1 MTIERIYMTKDDRK
15 RAVLFYTDNLD
26 PYEIWIEDGVG
37 EVGEHIAGLADIYR
51 RLREGTDTAR
61 QMAAGGETRYAL
73 MVALEHIRQL
83 GGSERVCGMIE
94 DVLARGRG

>member
-1 MTIERIYMTKDDRK
+1 MTDERIYMKDDRK
-15 RAVLFYTDNLD
+15 KAALFYTDNLE
-26 PYEIWIEDGVG
+26 PLEAWIEDGVG
-37 EVGEHIAGLADIYR
+37 EVSADIAGLAEIYR

-61 QMAAGGETRYAL
+61 QMAMGGETRYAL

-94 DVLARGRG
+94 SVIAKGGRG